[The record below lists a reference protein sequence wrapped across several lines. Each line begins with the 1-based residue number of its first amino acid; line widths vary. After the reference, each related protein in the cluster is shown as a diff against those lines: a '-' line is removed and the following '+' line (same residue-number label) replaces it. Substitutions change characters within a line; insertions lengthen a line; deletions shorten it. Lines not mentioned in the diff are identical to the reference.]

1 MEEELALVLWQPP
14 ELPKTQPPAP
24 APQPVDETGKGK
36 GANKRRKRGTHAAN
50 GSADDDDGGGA
61 DPTDAEAKVS
71 CIDCAEDHRYG
82 DTCSTGGSRCTSRR
96 CKQCHNARRAVHSW
110 YSKANRLD
118 EWSKLSVDEKRQLT
132 VANRGKGGTKGR
144 RREVVGSEAVAC
156 TDSVGLRHEAPF
168 LTKLQFFATLKE
180 RYTWATDES
189 CEQEWTRVQG
199 NSAAIWRR
207 DEFGE
212 QTVSLLKTA
221 TATSGRQLDHKKE
234 MSRADVHDAEQNP
247 DEVFRG
253 LLANSSLH
261 AESRVFDMSS
271 LNNFSSMPLLPGAE
285 APVALSSAQ
294 VKRKAVKAKAKP
306 KGKVQGADNW
316 AGSASG
322 SSKRDRDDELLQ
334 LDLKREQIKTFQ
346 RAEDIVAEHTQLA
359 QDALTCG
366 GSMAPEHAQ
375 LVKQRLSAL
384 KLFADRSLPQ
394 GGDAA
399 HRLELSPASL
409 QLRKAALVTTLSC
422 RKQNFLLDV
431 FNCEPVNSSFFLGKT
446 GMVC

>member
-1 MEEELALVLWQPP
+1 
-14 ELPKTQPPAP
+14 
-24 APQPVDETGKGK
+24 
-36 GANKRRKRGTHAAN
+36 
-50 GSADDDDGGGA
+50 
-61 DPTDAEAKVS
+61 
-71 CIDCAEDHRYG
+71 
-82 DTCSTGGSRCTSRR
+82 
-96 CKQCHNARRAVHSW
+96 
-110 YSKANRLD
+110 
-118 EWSKLSVDEKRQLT
+118 
-132 VANRGKGGTKGR
+132 
-144 RREVVGSEAVAC
+144 
-156 TDSVGLRHEAPF
+156 
-168 LTKLQFFATLKE
+168 
-180 RYTWATDES
+180 
-189 CEQEWTRVQG
+189 
-199 NSAAIWRR
+199 
-207 DEFGE
+207 
-212 QTVSLLKTA
+212 
-221 TATSGRQLDHKKE
+221 
-234 MSRADVHDAEQNP
+234 
-247 DEVFRG
+247 
-253 LLANSSLH
+253 
-261 AESRVFDMSS
+261 
-271 LNNFSSMPLLPGAE
+271 MPLLPGAE